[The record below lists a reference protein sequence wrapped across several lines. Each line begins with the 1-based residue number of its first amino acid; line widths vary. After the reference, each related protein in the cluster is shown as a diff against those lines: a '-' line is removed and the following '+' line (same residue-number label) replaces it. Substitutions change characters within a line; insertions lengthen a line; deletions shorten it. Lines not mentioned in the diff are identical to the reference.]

1 MSLSIIFLLVSLA
14 VLLLVSLVGIF
25 SGMRKGAF
33 RSLVKLGALLLS
45 VILSLFITLALR
57 GLLADLLSALIPTEL
72 QDYQALAELF
82 VQLPASLA
90 LLVVFWV
97 VFTIIRSLMLI
108 PQKIICRM
116 LPKTYDEFANK
127 YYKDVFEA
135 SAPSAEPQEETP
147 ELADDSVAVDS
158 TVTADETVTA
168 PDEDTVGDALEESP
182 IDRSDDSP
190 MPLTSASEPYSAANP
205 TEGLENTVRT
215 QRIVWKVAAAL
226 CGGLSSLLLFGAFM
240 MPISGL
246 VTRSGNAIT
255 RVTAVMVDEQYGEYS
270 DEINAY
276 ATAISKA
283 PLFTVTDFFYG
294 KTVFE
299 PITRFKTEYGRI
311 DLTDELENMTD
322 ILCDVLPALIHLDRE
337 GSLHDED
344 IHRLSDATK
353 QLTESKFVLSVGTY
367 AIRFGGDLVSN
378 AAESTES
385 AGLRSLQSELGDMM
399 VTITPDK
406 LADDLNSVYQ
416 LVEALSDSRMLK
428 ALTNDDAELSIGEL
442 ADREV
447 VRDAFGILYDSDHF
461 KRLTVPLINTGM
473 EMAFKALDAQPI
485 YSDTDIGKV
494 SRDEMLDEADRLCD
508 AAVGLADFAESMADD
523 DAMITSYRFSAAGKA
538 IDCLRE
544 SIFFGDQYEAMVT
557 SLSAVGGKQNV
568 ALMEALSDALLKVD
582 SAEQLLTSAESIVMM
597 NDALAN
603 GEKKG
608 SENEKLVGSLDQLLN
623 HTSTEDAQTLAE
635 IGGDLFFN
643 NEEGVN
649 NDVKSEILEDCVNAL
664 SAALEEDE
672 NDPSA
677 EADAVQAL
685 YDLTHSESGNAF
697 AAVSE
702 EETVEALLNS
712 SIAREM
718 LSTLNED
725 GRDYGVRAKLTDG
738 NRDKISEALS
748 ASDADAASKA
758 AVAQFFGIN

>member
-1 MSLSIIFLLVSLA
+1 MLVSLA

-45 VILSLFITLALR
+45 VILSLFVTLALR

-127 YYKDVFEA
+127 FHKDVFEA
-135 SAPSAEPQEETP
+135 STPSAEPQEETP
-147 ELADDSVAVDS
+147 ELAGDSVAIDS
-158 TVTADETVTA
+158 TVTPDETVTA
-168 PDEDTVGDALEESP
+168 PVEDTVGDAFE
-182 IDRSDDSP
+182 DSASAQSNDAP
-190 MPLTSASEPYSAANP
+190 MHSTYPSEPYSAANP
-205 TEGLENTVRT
+205 PDGLNNNTVRT
-215 QRIVWKVAAAL
+215 QRIVWKVAAAV
-226 CGGLSSLLLFGAFM
+226 CGGLSSLLLLGAFM

-255 RVTAVMVDEQYGEYS
+255 RVTAVMADEQYGEYS

-299 PITRFKTEYGRI
+299 PITRFKTEYGQI

-385 AGLRSLQSELGDMM
+385 AGLRALQSELGDMM
-399 VTITPDK
+399 VTITPDE
-406 LADDLNSVYQ
+406 LADDLNSVYR

-447 VRDAFGILYDSDHF
+447 MRDAFGILYDSDHF

-523 DAMITSYRFSAAGKA
+523 DAKITSYRFSAAGKA

-568 ALMEALSDALLKVD
+568 ALMEALSDALLEVD
-582 SAEQLLTSAESIVMM
+582 SAEQLLTSAESVVSMS
-597 NDALAN
+597 DALAN
-603 GEKKG
+603 SEKKG

-643 NEEGVN
+643 NEEGVH
-649 NDVKSEILEDCVNAL
+649 NDVKSELLEDCVNAL
-664 SAALEEDE
+664 AVTLEEDE
-672 NDPSA
+672 NDPAA

-685 YDLTHSESGNAF
+685 YDLTHCESGNAF
-697 AAVSE
+697 AAASE

-725 GRDYGVRAKLTDG
+725 GRDYGVRAKLTDD
-738 NRDKISEALS
+738 NRDRISEALS
-748 ASDADAASKA
+748 ASDADAAVKA
-758 AVAQFFGIN
+758 DIAKFFGVN